1 MTTIWWRKARTS
13 CLQNLRAVRS
23 LVYVII
29 VRITLAIRAF
39 TSFTHSLQLQVKRA
53 MQSRINKRLRAN
65 VNTCAL
71 AGSPWLMSMWLVT
84 LTRQTLSDVCTAHG
98 YCWSNLLET
107 INLLVP
113 TVHSQFFKSLW
124 VLFWIRN
131 IKEPLFWDCWRPIYS
146 TKAFDNLDRPNV
158 SATTINIRQQ
168 NLDFDHGRNL

>member
-29 VRITLAIRAF
+29 VRITFAIRAF
-39 TSFTHSLQLQVKRA
+39 TSFTHSLQVKRA
-53 MQSRINKRLRAN
+53 MQSRINKRPRAN

-71 AGSPWLMSMWLVT
+71 AGLPWLMSMWLVT
-84 LTRQTLSDVCTAHG
+84 LARQTLSVVCIAHG
-98 YCWSNLLET
+98 FRWSNLLET

-113 TVHSQFFKSLW
+113 TVHSQFFKTLW

-168 NLDFDHGRNL
+168 NLYFDHRRNL